1 MVVTARTP
9 ILQLNMYLYVILD
22 GVVDIL
28 KRLGAGRP
36 SNHVPITDS
45 VPLSA
50 GAHPCS
56 SSVYTGVKAAGV
68 LSWPLP
74 PTPPQVAPT
83 LRMSRSILWLSHMTS
98 WPVEGLYFTVYT
110 VHVADLGRVSAA
122 ACLLGLWVRIP
133 LKALLSVSCESC
145 VLSLLITRPEESY
158 RMWCLRMIS
167 TPQQWGGRG
176 PLEAFEPW
184 IYIYIYIYRTCTPL
198 SSITPLSHMAWRR
211 ILFLRLY
218 IVRGW
223 VKWKP

>member
-184 IYIYIYIYRTCTPL
+184 IYIYIYRTCTPL